1 MGSFSTA
8 VDILDEKVNFSIVS
22 LIGEAQKLFKVI
34 YSCNKVAK
42 PQESA
47 LKKNSM
53 VIYLSLY
60 IIPPPTQVPVILS
73 NLLASE
79 NFKKLTPEPI
89 LTRRNG

>member
-8 VDILDEKVNFSIVS
+8 VDILDEKVNFSIVA
-22 LIGEAQKLFKVI
+22 LIGEAQKLLKVI
-34 YSCNKVAK
+34 YSCNKIAK

-47 LKKNSM
+47 FLKNNM
-53 VIYLSLY
+53 VNILSLS

-79 NFKKLTPEPI
+79 NFRKLTPEPI